1 MALTTVAELRS
12 TLGVG
17 TLYPDATLQEVAD
30 AADAVL
36 IPMLWAPKWFSVA
49 HSNVVGTGT
58 LYFNEDVRDT
68 FYVGQSVTIANSG
81 NLYAGTKT
89 ITAVGE
95 YSISVTT
102 THSSAQSY
110 HPIFPYGT
118 VSTTTYTDWTTDTAV
133 QNAALMI
140 AVEIWRTRTRPSL
153 NGGIMPVAI
162 TTLRTTLATALVD
175 NSKWQT
181 FAFPPATVLANS
193 VIVSPDD
200 PYLTPSNN
208 QHITISPMANFKI
221 IITVPLF
228 DNEGNLNGIED
239 AVCGVFAKL
248 AASSLTYNVS
258 AISAPSILNAASGD
272 LLSCEMSVSILTSW
286 S

>member
-1 MALTTVAELRS
+1 
-12 TLGVG
+12 
-17 TLYPDATLQEVAD
+17 
-30 AADAVL
+30 
-36 IPMLWAPKWFSVA
+36 
-49 HSNVVGTGT
+49 
-58 LYFNEDVRDT
+58 
-68 FYVGQSVTIANSG
+68 
-81 NLYAGTKT
+81 
-89 ITAVGE
+89 
-95 YSISVTT
+95 
-102 THSSAQSY
+102 
-110 HPIFPYGT
+110 
-118 VSTTTYTDWTTDTAV
+118 
-133 QNAALMI
+133 
-140 AVEIWRTRTRPSL
+140 
-153 NGGIMPVAI
+153 MPVAV

-175 NSKWQT
+175 NSKYQT

-208 QHITISPMANFKI
+208 QHISISPMANFKI
-221 IITVPLF
+221 VICVALF

-239 AVCGVFAKL
+239 FVCGVFAKL